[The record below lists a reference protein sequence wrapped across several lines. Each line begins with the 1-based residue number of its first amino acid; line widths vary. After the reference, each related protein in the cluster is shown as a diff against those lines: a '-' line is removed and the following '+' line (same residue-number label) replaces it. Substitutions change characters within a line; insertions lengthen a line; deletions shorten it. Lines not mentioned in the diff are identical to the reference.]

1 MKVVS
6 SFQKPLLWKKT
17 DSSMYTTPLITTSA
31 AEHRQPSLRRV
42 KENDDQPPARGG
54 VGVSVVWGG
63 GEGGGLVGRG
73 GEA

>member
-1 MKVVS
+1 MEENRLINVHHT
-6 SFQKPLLWKKT
+6 T
-17 DSSMYTTPLITTSA
+17 DNNLR

-73 GEA
+73 GGA